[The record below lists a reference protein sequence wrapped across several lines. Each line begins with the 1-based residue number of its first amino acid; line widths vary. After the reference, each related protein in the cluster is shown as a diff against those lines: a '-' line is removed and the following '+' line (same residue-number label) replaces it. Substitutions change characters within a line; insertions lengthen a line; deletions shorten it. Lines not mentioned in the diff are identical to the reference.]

1 MGSISVDGNWT
12 REQARAL
19 QQRLAEQ
26 VIVADQ
32 YPAAGTVAG
41 VDVGIAERTTVRA
54 AVVVLRRR
62 DLQPLDYALASEP
75 VRFPYV
81 SGLLSFR
88 EVPVVLQALE
98 RLACTPDLLLVDGQ
112 GMAHPRRLGV
122 ACHLG
127 LESGLPAV
135 GVAKNRLVGQYGP
148 VPAVKGRWSLLHD
161 QGRDVGAVLRTRTG
175 VKPLF
180 VSPGHRIS
188 LVSAVNEVMACV
200 TRYRLPETT
209 RWADGVA
216 SGRGQ
221 WQRKLD
227 EVLGARRE
235 GRGARGETQGKA

>member
-1 MGSISVDGNWT
+1 MGSISVDGKWT
-12 REQARAL
+12 PEQARAL
-19 QQRLAEQ
+19 QDRLAEQ

-32 YPAAGTVAG
+32 FAAAETVAG
-41 VDVGIAERTTVRA
+41 VDVGIENRTTARA
-54 AVVVLRRR
+54 AVVVLRRS

-81 SGLLSFR
+81 PGLLSFR

-98 RLACTPDLLLVDGQ
+98 QLACMPDLLLVDGQ
-112 GMAHPRRLGV
+112 GIAHPRGLGV
-122 ACHLG
+122 ASHLG

-135 GVAKNRLVGQYGP
+135 GVAKNRLVGEYEP
-148 VPAVKGRWSLLHD
+148 VPEAKGSWSLLHD
-161 QGRDVGAVLRTRTG
+161 RGREVGAVLRTRAG

-188 LVSAVNEVMACV
+188 LIKARQEVMACV

-216 SGRGQ
+216 SQRGQ

-227 EVLGARRE
+227 EVLAGC
-235 GRGARGETQGKA
+235 